1 MFLRRGSP
9 LLRAHDGRARLNLP
23 LAASINGKRH
33 RPMPVV
39 SPLSHRRVDLVP
51 QVPGTIA
58 AVAPASLA
66 MELGIEPGDRVLGV
80 NGKPLVDALD
90 FQFYAQSEKVVVDV
104 DRNGSILRYDLE
116 LEGDEYWGITF
127 EDPTFDGVRVCEN
140 ACPFCFIKQIPKG
153 MRRSLYVMDDD
164 FRYSMLYG
172 SFVTLTNLSEDD
184 WRRIEEQHISP
195 MHVSVHATNPDLR
208 VSLVGNPKAGK
219 IMDDLRR
226 LDRAGI
232 DVHAQLVLVPGVNDG
247 AEMDR
252 SLRDLSTLERLR
264 SIAGVPVGLSRHGQ
278 ERQSKQMRLS
288 RTCMRR
294 LPGADHQAIRV
305 RRYEP
310 DEASRVIDQAEAWQE
325 RFQRERG
332 DTFFHLGDEFYL
344 MTGREVPAAD
354 HYDGFPQIE
363 DGIGITRHFLE
374 MLDGYLRR
382 ARPGIL
388 GGAVGTVA
396 CGTLIAPTMAHAV
409 DAFNRHTG
417 SALEVRAVENHYL
430 GPEINVS
437 GLISGVDLVHALG
450 EMPSSGPVFV
460 SRKMISD
467 RTGTLLDDQRI
478 EDVASQLGRPVVP
491 AESMS
496 EVAAWLRRRRPSVL
510 QVA

>member
-1 MFLRRGSP
+1 
-9 LLRAHDGRARLNLP
+9 
-23 LAASINGKRH
+23 
-33 RPMPVV
+33 MPVV

-51 QVPGTIA
+51 GLPGTVA
-58 AVAPASLA
+58 DVAPGSFA

-80 NGKPLVDALD
+80 NGKPLLDALD
-90 FQFYAQSEKVVVDV
+90 FQFQAQSEKVVVDV
-104 DRNGSILRYDLE
+104 DREGSILRYDLE
-116 LEGDEYWGITF
+116 LEGDEFWGITF

-172 SFVTLTNLSEDD
+172 SFVTLTNLSEED

-195 MHVSVHATNPDLR
+195 LHVSVHATNPDLR
-208 VSLVGNPKAGK
+208 VALVGNPKASK

-226 LDRAGI
+226 LEAAGI
-232 DVHAQLVLVPGVNDG
+232 DFHAQLVLVPGVNDG

-252 SLRDLSTLERLR
+252 SLRDLSSFGERLK

-278 ERQSKQMRLS
+278 ERQSKQIRLS

-294 LPGADHQAIRV
+294 LPGASQEQIRV

-310 DEASRVIDQAEAWQE
+310 EEAARVIDQAQVWQQ
-325 RFQRERG
+325 RFREERG

-344 MTGREVPAAD
+344 MTGREVPDVD
-354 HYDGFPQIE
+354 HYAGFPQIE
-363 DGIGITRHFLE
+363 DGIGITRFFLE
-374 MLDGYLRR
+374 GLAQYLRR
-382 ARPGIL
+382 ARPGVL
-388 GGAVGTVA
+388 RDAAGTVA
-396 CGTLIAPTMAHAV
+396 CGTLIAPTMAKAV
-409 DAFNRHTG
+409 ADFNAHSG
-417 SALEVRAVENHYL
+417 AALEMRAVENHYL

-437 GLISGVDLVHALG
+437 GLISGVDLTDALG
-450 EMPSSGPVFV
+450 ELPTNGPVFV

-467 RTGTLLDDQRI
+467 RTGTLLDDQRL
-478 EDVASQLGRPVVP
+478 EDVARQLGRPVIP
-491 AESMS
+491 AETMS
-496 EVAAWLRRRRPSVL
+496 EVAAYLRRRRAPIA